1 MPRCLSSLHGVPRPF
16 PRFAGTFEALRLPMS
31 LPTLFRCLHSAVP
44 RWCPSIRSHRRSDTR
59 RPWAWTFG
67 SRWPFRQLTTENM
80 GSPRFLGE
88 PFARLPSLL
97 RPRGNLRARP
107 LQRFDVASAL
117 TTAFGFPNKC
127 LSRLNHAAIALAV
140 YASQGGSPRHHAR
153 LATGGWSPSPGR
165 TSTCWL
171 TTEGFRE

>member
-1 MPRCLSSLHGVPRPF
+1 LKSRGDRIGNRRSRDLSLQQFRAPVLRFPTRGPSGRF
-16 PRFAGTFEALRLPMS
+16 PRFTGTFKALRLPMS

-59 RPWAWTFG
+59 RPWAWTFD
-67 SRWPFRQLTTENM
+67 SRWPFRRLTTENM

-107 LQRFDVASAL
+107 LQRV
-117 TTAFGFPNKC
+117 T
-127 LSRLNHAAIALAV
+127 V
-140 YASQGGSPRHHAR
+140 
-153 LATGGWSPSPGR
+153 
-165 TSTCWL
+165 
-171 TTEGFRE
+171 